1 VAGTRL
7 ALLLQ
12 GVNDNS
18 LNGGCMCTDV
28 EDSQMWTGDQLCVCL
43 GILDRDPARAKA
55 GGCDL
60 FAKRPVRQVGV
71 RPDSTWLSW
80 QWDQQ
85 RSGSIS
91 QIQTEACRG
100 LHTGPPKSFR
110 VPQYTKVQDE
120 NVLGEGWVTVPD
132 SLWRKK
138 TRSQNTMVTRRLVGT
153 SHVNYENK

>member
-100 LHTGPPKSFR
+100 LPHRSTKKLQGPTVHKGTGRECPGGR
-110 VPQYTKVQDE
+110 
-120 NVLGEGWVTVPD
+120 LGHRSRQPVAEEDQKPEHHGHEKAGWDFPC
-132 SLWRKK
+132 
-138 TRSQNTMVTRRLVGT
+138 
-153 SHVNYENK
+153 